1 MKTKTY
7 FCSDTHFNHPN
18 ILRYEPKRL
27 DAIANFILE
36 HNLKDKLF
44 EELNSLRDV
53 YNDEKEG
60 WEAAFDFKYVYE
72 EYLFEKASSDIDSG
86 LEPDRIKNNIS
97 SLVHIFNDILS
108 KQYILKDSTLD
119 EEKRIINDNLQK
131 ALHKDIIKVIL
142 KYQTEMLID
151 NWNKVV
157 KDDDLVYFLGDFGFG
172 NDKELEEIGRRLK
185 GHKTIIIGNHDGRKY
200 DVDRT
205 IKYNPTLVDH
215 FKACG
220 FERVEFNPIIIKGHF
235 LLSHEPLFENLNGYN
250 SIGHLFNIYGHIHS
264 NPNYKT
270 KTDNSLCACLDRWD
284 YFPIEIEKY
293 SRW

>member
-27 DAIANFILE
+27 DAIASYIMEYDLE
-36 HNLKDKLF
+36 NDFLDEITNIREWISEGISFNVLWANACHF
-44 EELNSLRDV
+44 EEDLKSALINIFKMILDTE
-53 YNDEKEG
+53 YYYDENEEEHKKLKQIQKE
-60 WEAAFDFKYVYE
+60 
-72 EYLFEKASSDIDSG
+72 
-86 LEPDRIKNNIS
+86 
-97 SLVHIFNDILS
+97 
-108 KQYILKDSTLD
+108 Q
-119 EEKRIINDNLQK
+119 
-131 ALHKDIIKVIL
+131 IKVIL

-205 IKYNPTLVDH
+205 IKYNPTLVNH

-235 LLSHEPLFENLNGYN
+235 LLSHEPLFENLSGYN